1 MAEKKYF
8 FSIVILFFILFSS
21 QKLHADYKLGVFL
34 EEMCFENGY
43 GFAYT
48 KERSS
53 IACKPYGVVINNF
66 ANPSLAKDIG
76 VKQMDVI
83 VNFDGKDTK
92 TMRAFVNQFSSTKH
106 KINHEMII
114 HRWNNSL
121 GKMEQFKVS
130 FKVPGKSENIEKKT
144 VKNIESNKSSK
155 LKNQK
160 IEEELFVSIDNLVI
174 RKKPNGKKIGNLYKN
189 NKVVIYDKND
199 DKSWTLVK
207 DTNTN
212 LIGWVSS
219 KYLSKN
225 KVTIDNKDQNLEIAK
240 NDNKEEKN
248 IKTETKKEKPKEK
261 LYIGSYLAT
270 INLNTKIIRFNDSET
285 FTPKNKDNIS
295 YTYKDLGDNKKQIII
310 NGEGIFKFK
319 NGEVYEGQI
328 KDSKIDGVGRY
339 KFGKFNEYT
348 YTGNFVN
355 GQKNGNG
362 KLEFN
367 ANVYNKWARNEYDN
381 IRKEKYKELKTAKEK
396 RNNLLSEIEKLDI
409 KKISSQSKNKENL
422 ILCENINKKIADDF
436 DFDISN
442 WDNNNCSQ
450 FKLLKCE
457 RLCYHK
463 TDSFDS
469 CNNCHKQVGILPE
482 ENTSIDSQ
490 IDTYKIELSKY
501 DKLINELQNSY
512 ENVNFSEKFTF
523 SIKSSWNNG
532 EMDLSNP
539 IKMTFSEANT
549 FYDGFINDDF
559 EPNGIGELVF
569 GKKVIKGEWVN
580 GSINNQAT
588 LKFPNND
595 IVIGPLNFHYLE
607 RLFTFENFDVEKLNI
622 TNQDYKI
629 NFSNGDVYSGTIKI
643 KSENLNTSKFP
654 FLLHGFG
661 KITYKSGDQYEGE
674 WINDLKSGLGEY
686 QSKDGD
692 LYNGQWKEDKKH
704 NQGTMIYK
712 NGEKYEGEWKENKR
726 DGSGTLFDSEN
737 IIIQKG
743 LYIDDDFLEGYNDNK
758 YIYANG
764 NIYEGELDDYFPYG
778 YGIVL
783 NKEGKLISKGKFQK
797 NKKTGLFIEF
807 LANQYKLIDYD
818 YVNGKEKEII
828 TNIEILEIC
837 RPEAKKN
844 DNCYGKTKIN
854 FLNEKNL
861 NGTFI
866 GVFKDNHPSNGI
878 IKFGKNEKRLDY
890 FSGNILEDK
899 HGYKYDGQLFYL
911 DDNFYFEGVY
921 AILFPEKNK
930 NYQFLGKRYNR
941 KNGNTKIYEL
951 DNENNEK
958 ITFINNYTLNN
969 DRSLILKKDI
979 KANKIKFEECKY
991 KFYETK
997 HLFKE
1002 YEIIDYKDVANLRK
1016 KRSHYEILLKKYN
1029 YALEN
1034 IDNNLQW
1041 STPINASGL
1050 HKCYSSSYN
1059 EIINPNEVGSLAKN
1073 KNYNISLISKNYFVL
1088 SNGLVIERFQ
1098 DKLTNLESNF
1108 YNFPKN
1114 YMSSLNEKDFDI
1126 FLHAIFDYSSSKYSN
1141 EIFDFK
1147 KENKTIQDIKSKI
1160 KNKENENLKID
1171 DNNSLNKK
1179 EKKAAKKELKKEIK
1193 LLNKELKEKNKE
1205 IQKIFKWNN
1214 FEYISNQ
1221 IAEKVKE
1228 QQSFITLNLTPTE
1241 NQFSSIERQI
1251 ENWEILLES
1260 DIRAEKEKKA
1270 RIEKA
1275 KKDEEK
1281 RIKIANQK
1289 RTGNY
1294 NFSAQEESEIQRCRE
1309 AVVSQAF
1316 NFITDISHIWDKYN
1330 CSQYGFKKCKI
1341 LCAIKYPYDCR
1352 DTGCLDTWV
1361 FERD

>member
-1 MAEKKYF
+1 MSQKNYF
-8 FSIVILFFILFSS
+8 YLILFLFFILFSS
-21 QKLHADYKLGVFL
+21 QKSHADYKLGVFL

-43 GFAYT
+43 GFAFT
-48 KERSS
+48 KQRSS
-53 IACKPYGVVINNF
+53 IACKPYGVVINKF

-121 GKMEQFKVS
+121 GKMEQFKVN

-144 VKNIESNKSSK
+144 VKNNEDNKSSK

-174 RKKPNGKKIGNLYKN
+174 RNKPNGKKIGNLYKN
-189 NKVVIYDKND
+189 NKVVVYDKNN
-199 DKSWTLVK
+199 DKSWTLVQ

-212 LIGWVSS
+212 LMGWVSS

-225 KVTIDNKDQNLEIAK
+225 KITKDNKDQNLETAK
-240 NDNKEEKN
+240 IDNKKEDKN
-248 IKTETKKEKPKEK
+248 VKTETKKEKTKEK
-261 LYIGSYLAT
+261 LYIGSHLAT

-285 FTPKNKDNIS
+285 FTPKNKDKIS
-295 YTYKDLGDNKKQIII
+295 YTYKELGDNKKQIII

-355 GQKNGNG
+355 GQKSGNG

-367 ANVYNKWARNEYDN
+367 ANVYNKWSENEYN
-381 IRKEKYKELKTAKEK
+381 NLRKEKYKELKIAKKK
-396 RNNLLSEIEKLDI
+396 RKNLLSGIDKLEI
-409 KKISSQSKNKENL
+409 KKESLQVNIKKNLRK
-422 ILCENINKKIADDF
+422 CENINRKIADDF
-436 DFDISN
+436 DFDVSS
-442 WDNNNCSQ
+442 WDSHNCNQ

-482 ENTSIDSQ
+482 EDASIDSQ
-490 IDTYKIELSKY
+490 IETYKSDLVKN
-501 DKLINELQNSY
+501 DNLINELQNSY
-512 ENVNFSEKFTF
+512 ENITLIKKVSF
-523 SIKSSWNNG
+523 SIKSSWDND
-532 EMDLSNP
+532 EMDISNP
-539 IKMTFSEANT
+539 VKLTFHESNNS
-549 FYDGFINDDF
+549 YNGFINNEY
-559 EPNGIGELVF
+559 EPNGIGELVL
-569 GKKVIKGEWVN
+569 GKIVIKGEWAN
-580 GSINNQAT
+580 GFIDKQANI
-588 LKFPNND
+588 KFPNNNT
-595 IVIGPLNFHYLE
+595 VIGPLNFYYSEKLT
-607 RLFTFENFDVEKLNI
+607 RENFNADKLNI

-629 NFSNGDVYSGTIKI
+629 NFSNGDTYSGTIKI
-643 KSENLNTSKFP
+643 KSENLNTPKYP

-661 KITYKSGDQYEGE
+661 KIIYKSGDQYEGE

-726 DGSGTLFDSEN
+726 DGSGILFNSEN

-743 LYIDDDFLEGYNDNK
+743 LYKDDDFLEGYNDNK
-758 YIYANG
+758 YLYANG
-764 NIYEGELDDYFPYG
+764 NIYDGELDDYFPYG

-818 YVNGKEKEII
+818 YVNGKEKEIL

-837 RPEAKKN
+837 RTESKKN
-844 DNCYGKTKIN
+844 DDCYGKKNIN

-899 HGYKYDGQLFYL
+899 HGYKYDGQLFYI
-911 DDNFYFEGVY
+911 DDNYYFEGVY

-930 NYQFLGKRYNR
+930 NYQFLGTRYNR
-941 KNGNTKIYEL
+941 DNGNERKWKLIDEISIK
-951 DNENNEK
+951 EE
-958 ITFINNYTLNN
+958 FINNY
-969 DRSLILKKDI
+969 SILTNGKIKFKKDI
-979 KANKIKFEECKY
+979 LAFKHKEKKCLNRFHEINYFKKDFKKITDFKDVKELRKKVYYYQNLY
-991 KFYETK
+991 KKLDEHTEKDKTYKWDASLRISGIIDCYEK
-997 HLFKE
+997 P
-1002 YEIIDYKDVANLRK
+1002 YNQIIDYDNKKKLDAGIYDINLITSNYIVIENNFVIKRFNDELTSLEEYFRNYDKDFKKNLEK
-1016 KRSHYEILLKKYN
+1016 KSFENYNHILLD
-1029 YALEN
+1029 YAFSEF
-1034 IDNNLQW
+1034 
-1041 STPINASGL
+1041 P
-1050 HKCYSSSYN
+1050 N
-1059 EIINPNEVGSLAKN
+1059 EIINYKNNLIKINEI
-1073 KNYNISLISKNYFVL
+1073 NI
-1088 SNGLVIERFQ
+1088 
-1098 DKLTNLESNF
+1098 T
-1108 YNFPKN
+1108 
-1114 YMSSLNEKDFDI
+1114 LNELKNE
-1126 FLHAIFDYSSSKYSN
+1126 LSSIENDKIMEKN
-1141 EIFDFK
+1141 QR
-1147 KENKTIQDIKSKI
+1147 KEKI
-1160 KNKENENLKID
+1160 KFYKSEI
-1171 DNNSLNKK
+1171 KK
-1179 EKKAAKKELKKEIK
+1179 YKKEIK
-1193 LLNKELKEKNKE
+1193 NLNKDLDKNY
-1205 IQKIFKWNN
+1205 QWNN
-1214 FEYISNQ
+1214 FETITKMLKS
-1221 IAEKVKE
+1221 KVGNLSLFLYEEMNSDLKNHNYHNIFTMIDEWEVQLTNYNLE
-1228 QQSFITLNLTPTE
+1228 QE
-1241 NQFSSIERQI
+1241 EAKRQ
-1251 ENWEILLES
+1251 
-1260 DIRAEKEKKA
+1260 KA
-1270 RIEKA
+1270 RR
-1275 KKDEEK
+1275 DES
-1281 RIKIANQK
+1281 N
-1289 RTGNY
+1289 
-1294 NFSAQEESEIQRCRE
+1294 IQRCRE
-1309 AVVSQAF
+1309 INTRIAYRFSFTEAEGQEW
-1316 NFITDISHIWDKYN
+1316 IKYN
-1330 CSQYGFKKCKI
+1330 CSSYGFIQCRP
-1341 LCAIKYPYDCR
+1341 LCALRSPYCA
-1352 DTGCLDTWV
+1352 DTGCSDTWHY
-1361 FERD
+1361 RN